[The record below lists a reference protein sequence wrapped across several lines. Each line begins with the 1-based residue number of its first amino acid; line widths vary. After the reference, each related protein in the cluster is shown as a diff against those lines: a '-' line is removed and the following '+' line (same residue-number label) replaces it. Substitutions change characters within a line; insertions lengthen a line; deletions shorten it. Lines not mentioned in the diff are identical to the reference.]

1 MLRNILTGKGVMRAG
16 RKYNNMEKKFQLCS
30 FLSIYITNL
39 ALMTFFQELIY
50 LEQNMKHINLNDK
63 QSKGIHWVSLLIDT
77 NKAVYFNSFGVEY
90 IPQEV

>member
-1 MLRNILTGKGVMRAG
+1 
-16 RKYNNMEKKFQLCS
+16 
-30 FLSIYITNL
+30 
-39 ALMTFFQELIY
+39 
-50 LEQNMKHINLNDK
+50 MKHINLNDK